1 MANKE
6 LKAMRQT
13 ARLSAVVGFLEEK
26 MSKNETQ
33 LVKFNVHDLTNGIED
48 DWKNFV
54 VSEVNDHVVRLSVL
68 QRDFHWHSHSKSD
81 DVFYVIRGKLFVD
94 LEDRTEELRPGEM
107 ITIPKNVQHRTR
119 SKERTIILCFESM
132 DNDVTG
138 D

>member
-1 MANKE
+1 MSNNK
-6 LKAMRQT
+6 
-13 ARLSAVVGFLEEK
+13 
-26 MSKNETQ
+26 TQ

-68 QRDFHWHSHSKSD
+68 QRNFHWHSHSKSD
-81 DVFYVIRGKLFVD
+81 EVFYVIRGKLFVD

-138 D
+138 DE